1 MMEEFLVYQAKIS
14 YILQFP
20 EIQTDEAQLSPTTD
34 SNRRGPLSTNGT
46 DSTVLV
52 TLLQQSFNGFP
63 IL

>member
-20 EIQTDEAQLSPTTD
+20 EIQTDEAQLS
-34 SNRRGPLSTNGT
+34 TNGT